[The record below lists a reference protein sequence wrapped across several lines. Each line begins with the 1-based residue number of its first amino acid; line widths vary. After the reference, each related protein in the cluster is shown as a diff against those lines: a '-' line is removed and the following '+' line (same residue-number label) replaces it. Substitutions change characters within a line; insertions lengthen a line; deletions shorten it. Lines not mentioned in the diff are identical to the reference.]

1 MTRAHAHDAY
11 AEIVEELSYRAPEPL
26 PEDPPLLD
34 AITFHV
40 CSAQV
45 HIDGVCERVD
55 KVMGWTETS

>member
-1 MTRAHAHDAY
+1 MKPARSHDDY
-11 AEIVEELSYRAPEPL
+11 AAIVEEVNYTPPQPL